1 MPTDFIRRLMCGVA
15 LMLASLAASAHSY
28 KIGPIGIDHPWA
40 RPTVTGQPVGG
51 AYMKIANKGAADRL
65 LSATTAVAAAVQ
77 MHTMAMDGDVMTM
90 REVDAVDLPA
100 GQTVEFKPGGFHLML
115 MGLKAPL
122 KSGDKFAVTLRFE
135 KAGEV
140 VVTVRVE
147 SVAATSGAAAPGGQ
161 HSH

>member
-1 MPTDFIRRLMCGVA
+1 MGSI
-15 LMLASLAASAHSY
+15 S
-28 KIGPIGIDHPWA
+28 IDDPRA
-40 RPTVTGQPVGG
+40 RPTVSGQPVGG
-51 AYMKIANKGAADRL
+51 AYMKIVNKGAADRL

-122 KSGDKFAVTLRFE
+122 KLGDKIAMTLRFE

-140 VVTVRVE
+140 VVTVHVE
-147 SVAATSGAAAPGGQ
+147 PVAAMSGAAAPGSQ

>member
-1 MPTDFIRRLMCGVA
+1 MPTDSIRRLMCGAA

-28 KIGPIGIDHPWA
+28 KIGPIGIDDPKA
-40 RPTVTGQPVGG
+40 RPTVAGQPVGG
-51 AYMKIANKGAADRL
+51 AFMTIVNKGAADRL
-65 LSATTAVAAAVQ
+65 LSATTAAAATVQ
-77 MHTMAMDGDVMTM
+77 MHVMAMDGDVMTM

-100 GQTVEFKPGGFHLML
+100 GQKVEFKPGGFHLML

-122 KSGDKFAVTLRFE
+122 KLGDKFAMTLRFE

-140 VVTVRVE
+140 VVTVHVE
-147 SVAATSGAAAPGGQ
+147 PVSAPSAAAAPGSH

>member
-1 MPTDFIRRLMCGVA
+1 MPTDVIRRLMCA
-15 LMLASLAASAHSY
+15 ATLMLASLAASAHSY
-28 KIGPIGIDHPWA
+28 KVGSIGIDDPRA
-40 RPTVTGQPVGG
+40 RPTVSGQQVGG
-51 AYMKIANKGAADRL
+51 AYMTLVNKGAADRL

-77 MHTMAMDGDVMTM
+77 MHIMAMDGDVMTM
-90 REVDAVDLPA
+90 REVDAVDLSA

-122 KSGDKFAVTLRFE
+122 KLGDKFAMTLRFE

-140 VVTVRVE
+140 VITVHVE
-147 SVAATSGAAAPGGQ
+147 PVSAPSGAAEPGSQ

>member
-1 MPTDFIRRLMCGVA
+1 
-15 LMLASLAASAHSY
+15 
-28 KIGPIGIDHPWA
+28 
-40 RPTVTGQPVGG
+40 
-51 AYMKIANKGAADRL
+51 
-65 LSATTAVAAAVQ
+65 

-122 KSGDKFAVTLRFE
+122 KLGDKFAMTLRFE

-140 VVTVRVE
+140 VITVHVE
-147 SVAATSGAAAPGGQ
+147 PVAATSGAAAPGGQ

>member
-1 MPTDFIRRLMCGVA
+1 MPTDVIRRLMCA
-15 LMLASLAASAHSY
+15 ATLMLASLAASAHSY
-28 KIGPIGIDHPWA
+28 KVGSIGIDDPRA
-40 RPTVTGQPVGG
+40 RPTVTGQQVGG
-51 AYMKIANKGAADRL
+51 AYMTLVNKGAADRL

-100 GQTVEFKPGGFHLML
+100 GQKVEFKPGGFHLML

-122 KSGDKFAVTLRFE
+122 KLGDKFPMTLRFE
-135 KAGEV
+135 KAGHVEV
-140 VVTVRVE
+140 MVHVE
-147 SVAATSGAAAPGGQ
+147 NIAAPGGAAATANR

>member
-1 MPTDFIRRLMCGVA
+1 MPTDFIRRLMCGAA

-28 KIGPIGIDHPWA
+28 KIGPIGIDDPRA
-40 RPTVTGQPVGG
+40 RPTVAGQPVGG
-51 AYMKIANKGAADRL
+51 AYMKIVNKGAADRL

-115 MGLKAPL
+115 MGPNKAFLQGDRIPL
-122 KSGDKFAVTLRFE
+122 TLTFA
-135 KAGEV
+135 KAGKV
-140 VVTVRVE
+140 AVQLAAE
-147 SVAATSGAAAPGGQ
+147 SRPASAPAAMPE
-161 HSH
+161 SHKH

>member
-1 MPTDFIRRLMCGVA
+1 MPTDFIRRLMCGAA

-28 KIGPIGIDHPWA
+28 KIGPIGIDDPRA
-40 RPTVTGQPVGG
+40 RPTVSGQPVGG
-51 AYMKIANKGAADRL
+51 AYMKIVNKGAADRL

-122 KSGDKFAVTLRFE
+122 KLGDKFAMRLRFE

-140 VVTVRVE
+140 VITVHVE
-147 SVAATSGAAAPGGQ
+147 PVAATSGAAAPGSQ
-161 HSH
+161 HAH

>member
-1 MPTDFIRRLMCGVA
+1 MPIDFIRRLMCGVA
-15 LMLASLAASAHSY
+15 LTLASLAAAAHSY
-28 KIGPIGIDHPWA
+28 KIGPIGIDHPQA
-40 RPTVTGQPVGG
+40 RPTVVGQPVGG
-51 AYMKIANKGAADRL
+51 AYMKIVNKGAADRL

-122 KSGDKFAVTLRFE
+122 KNGDKFPMTLKFE
-135 KAGEV
+135 KAGKVEV
-140 VVTVRVE
+140 MVHVE
-147 SVAATSGAAAPGGQ
+147 PVAATSGAAAPGSQ

>member
-28 KIGPIGIDHPWA
+28 KIGPIGIDHPQA

-51 AYMKIANKGAADRL
+51 AYMKIVNKGAADRL

-77 MHTMAMDGDVMTM
+77 MHAMAMDGDVMTM

-122 KSGDKFAVTLRFE
+122 KNGDKFAMTLKFE
-135 KAGEV
+135 KAGKVEV
-140 VVTVRVE
+140 MVHVE
-147 SVAATSGAAAPGGQ
+147 PVAAASGAAAPGSQ

>member
-1 MPTDFIRRLMCGVA
+1 MPTDVIRRLMCA
-15 LMLASLAASAHSY
+15 ATLMLASLAASAHSY
-28 KIGPIGIDHPWA
+28 KVGSIGIDDPRA
-40 RPTVTGQPVGG
+40 RPTVSGQQVGG
-51 AYMKIANKGAADRL
+51 AYMTLVNKGAADRL

-77 MHTMAMDGDVMTM
+77 MHIMAMDGDVMTM
-90 REVDAVDLPA
+90 REVDAVDLSA

-122 KSGDKFAVTLRFE
+122 KLGDKFAMTLRFE

-140 VVTVRVE
+140 VITVHVE
-147 SVAATSGAAAPGGQ
+147 PVSAPSGAAAPGRE

>member
-15 LMLASLAASAHSY
+15 LTLASLAASAHSY
-28 KIGPIGIDHPWA
+28 KIGSIGIDDPRA
-40 RPTVTGQPVGG
+40 RPTVAGQQVGG
-51 AYMKIANKGAADRL
+51 AYMTIVNKGAADRL

-77 MHTMAMDGDVMTM
+77 VHTMAMDGDVMTM
-90 REVDAVDLPA
+90 REVDAVDLGA

-122 KSGDKFAVTLRFE
+122 KNGDKFAMTLRFE
-135 KAGEV
+135 KAGKLEV
-140 VVTVRVE
+140 MVHVE
-147 SVAATSGAAAPGGQ
+147 PVSAPSGAAAPSSQ

>member
-1 MPTDFIRRLMCGVA
+1 MPTDVIRRLMCA
-15 LMLASLAASAHSY
+15 ATLMLASLAASAHSY
-28 KIGPIGIDHPWA
+28 KVGSIGIDDPRA
-40 RPTVTGQPVGG
+40 RPTVTGQQVGG
-51 AYMKIANKGAADRL
+51 AYMTLVNKGAADRL

-77 MHTMAMDGDVMTM
+77 MHIMAMDGDVMTM
-90 REVDAVDLPA
+90 REVDAVDLSA

-122 KSGDKFAVTLRFE
+122 KLGDKFAMTLRFE

-140 VVTVRVE
+140 VITVHVE
-147 SVAATSGAAAPGGQ
+147 PVSAPSGAAAPGPE

>member
-15 LMLASLAASAHSY
+15 LMLASLAASAHSH
-28 KIGPIGIDHPWA
+28 KIGSIGIDDPRA
-40 RPTVTGQPVGG
+40 RPTVAGQQVGG
-51 AYMKIANKGAADRL
+51 AYMKIVNKGAADRL

-77 MHTMAMDGDVMTM
+77 VHTMAMDGDVMTM

-122 KSGDKFAVTLRFE
+122 KLGDKFAMTLRFE

-140 VVTVRVE
+140 VITVHVE
-147 SVAATSGAAAPGGQ
+147 PVAATSGAAAPGGQ